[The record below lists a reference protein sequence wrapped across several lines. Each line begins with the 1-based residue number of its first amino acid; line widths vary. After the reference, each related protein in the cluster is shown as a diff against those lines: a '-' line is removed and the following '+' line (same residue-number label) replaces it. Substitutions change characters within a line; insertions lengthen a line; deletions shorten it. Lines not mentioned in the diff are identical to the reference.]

1 MNIYSQCVCEY
12 IWKSKDDLS
21 CLSTYVLQTEPGSA
35 STPYPLIW
43 AIHVEHSCRMALY
56 IQNANHANIWTSSN
70 WDVTIQF
77 LPLRAQGICKKDG
90 GKSIRSKGDRGW
102 RETVPLKKL
111 TEGNR
116 NTENNKQR
124 PAQVCSRSS
133 WQLKLSYEDSL
144 SPFLLLTIPLLD
156 TTWNPG
162 CLRGVMQGGEGKV
175 KITRIRF
182 LEFCVCFHW
191 HREALLLGLCTYG
204 RPTRRLNWPSLVV
217 SILSS

>member
-124 PAQVCSRSS
+124 PAQVCSRYSVYTLWLYFSVFMGFLNVQVSS
-133 WQLKLSYEDSL
+133 S
-144 SPFLLLTIPLLD
+144 LLLVP
-156 TTWNPG
+156 
-162 CLRGVMQGGEGKV
+162 
-175 KITRIRF
+175 
-182 LEFCVCFHW
+182 H
-191 HREALLLGLCTYG
+191 LGLFSHCLFALFNTDGMVIVY
-204 RPTRRLNWPSLVV
+204 PHYNLFW
-217 SILSS
+217 